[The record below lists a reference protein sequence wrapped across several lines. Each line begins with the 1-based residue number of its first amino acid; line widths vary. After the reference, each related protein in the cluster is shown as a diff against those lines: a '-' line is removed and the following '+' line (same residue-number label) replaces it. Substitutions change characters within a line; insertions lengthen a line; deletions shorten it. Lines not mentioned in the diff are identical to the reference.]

1 MKMMLVMVL
10 VMMNRIAGAD
20 NNFHYIEPKMMVMV
34 MTLHN
39 NIVGYILL
47 LHVNRLNDMCDG
59 WDLWMGIVRF

>member
-1 MKMMLVMVL
+1 MKMMMVM

-39 NIVGYILL
+39 NLVGLILL
-47 LHVNRLNDMCDG
+47 LHVNRLNGMCVG
-59 WDLWMGIVRF
+59 LNL